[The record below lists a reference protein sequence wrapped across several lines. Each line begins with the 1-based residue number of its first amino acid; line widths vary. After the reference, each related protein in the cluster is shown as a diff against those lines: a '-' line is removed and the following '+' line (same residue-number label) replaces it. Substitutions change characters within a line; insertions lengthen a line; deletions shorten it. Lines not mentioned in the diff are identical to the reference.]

1 MTGDPIATVF
11 DTGSTLNAVIIMAK
25 APVPNEVKTRL
36 TPHLGPEAASL
47 IYHNF
52 LLDKIEQVKSIEAH
66 RYVAYTPQTSESLF
80 RSIMPPGFSLI
91 SQEGED
97 LGEKLSNVSKG
108 LFEQGAEKV
117 VMLDSDTPNLPTD
130 LIREAFSGLD
140 EVDVVL
146 GPCEDGG
153 YYLIGMRSWVQ
164 ELFRGIPWST
174 ADVTKMTV
182 KKAQALGLR
191 VLLLERWYDVDTIK
205 DLKRLKR
212 DMGRPDDNCFFCEN
226 TYRAISSLHI

>member
-1 MTGDPIATVF
+1 M
-11 DTGSTLNAVIIMAK
+11 NAIVIMAK
-25 APVPNEVKTRL
+25 APIPNRVKTRL
-36 TPHLGPEAASL
+36 TPPLKPEEASL
-47 IYHNF
+47 LYHSF
-52 LLDKIEQVKSIEAH
+52 LLDKLEQVKSIEAH
-66 RYVAYTPQTSESLF
+66 RYVAYTPQTSESFF

-91 SQEGED
+91 SQKGED
-97 LGEKLSNVSKG
+97 LGEKLSNVSNG
-108 LFEQGAEKV
+108 LFAQGAEKV

-130 LIREAFSGLD
+130 LIREALSGLD

-174 ADVTKMTV
+174 ADVAKMTV
-182 KKAQALGLR
+182 KKAHALSLR
-191 VLLLERWYDVDTIK
+191 VLLLERWYDVDTII

-212 DMGRPDDNCFFCEN
+212 DLGQPAENCFFCEN

>member
-1 MTGDPIATVF
+1 M
-11 DTGSTLNAVIIMAK
+11 NAIVIMAK
-25 APVPNEVKTRL
+25 APIPNRVKTRL
-36 TPHLGPEAASL
+36 TPPLKPEEASL
-47 IYHNF
+47 LYHNF
-52 LLDKIEQVKSIEAH
+52 LLDKLEQVKSIEAH
-66 RYVAYTPQTSESLF
+66 RYVAYTPQTSESFF

-91 SQEGED
+91 SQKGED
-97 LGEKLSNVSKG
+97 LGEKLSNVSNG
-108 LFEQGAEKV
+108 LFAQGAEKV

-130 LIREAFSGLD
+130 PIREALSGLD

-174 ADVTKMTV
+174 ADVAKMTV
-182 KKAQALGLR
+182 KKAHALSLR
-191 VLLLERWYDVDTIK
+191 VLLLERWYDVDTII

-212 DMGRPDDNCFFCEN
+212 DLGQPAENYFFCEN

>member
-1 MTGDPIATVF
+1 M
-11 DTGSTLNAVIIMAK
+11 NAIVIMAK
-25 APVPNEVKTRL
+25 APIPNRVKTRL
-36 TPHLGPEAASL
+36 TPPLEPEEASL
-47 IYHNF
+47 LYHSF

-66 RYVAYTPQTSESLF
+66 RYVAYTPQTSESFF
-80 RSIMPPGFSLI
+80 RSIMPSEFSLI

-97 LGEKLSNVSKG
+97 LGEKLSNVSNG
-108 LFEQGAEKV
+108 LFAQGAEKV

-130 LIREAFSGLD
+130 LIREALSRLI

-153 YYLIGMRSWVQ
+153 YYLIGMRSWIP
-164 ELFRGIPWST
+164 EIFHGILWST
-174 ADVTKMTV
+174 ADVAKMTV

-191 VLLLERWYDVDTIK
+191 VFLLERWYDVDTIM

-212 DMGRPDDNCFFCEN
+212 DLGRPDDNCFLCEN